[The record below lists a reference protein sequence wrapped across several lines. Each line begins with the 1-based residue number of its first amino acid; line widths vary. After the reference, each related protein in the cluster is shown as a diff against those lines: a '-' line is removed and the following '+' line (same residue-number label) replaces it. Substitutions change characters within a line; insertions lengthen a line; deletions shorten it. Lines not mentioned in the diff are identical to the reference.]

1 MKRQY
6 LLFLLVPVFLNSCSD
21 NREIVRPSVE
31 TITESIYA
39 SGSIKSDDQY
49 QVYPTVNGI
58 VEKVFVE
65 EGDLVKPGQPLF
77 AISNGIQQLNKENAA
92 LSASFFDLGANREK
106 LEDALQAVNL
116 GRDKMRNDSV
126 MYVRQL
132 ALFKQ
137 KAITKVEL
145 EQREL
150 ALENARNNYQAAIT
164 NYNSLKRQLAYN
176 SEQAKRNLLI
186 SEEITGDYTVKS
198 DIGGKVYA
206 LYRKKGEL
214 VGPQTPVAVVGNAS
228 SFVLEMQ
235 VDEYD
240 ITRVRKG
247 QKVII
252 SMDSYKGRTFE
263 AVISKIDPM
272 MNERT
277 KSFTVEA
284 RFVKQP
290 ETLYPNFSFEA
301 NIIIRS
307 KENSL
312 LIPRKLLRYDNTV
325 ELSGGK
331 RVKVKTGLRDYQK
344 VEILSGL
351 KRTDELIVPEE

>member
-1 MKRQY
+1 MKRTY
-6 LLFLLVPVFLNSCSD
+6 LLLLLLPVLLIGCSGSPETTKP
-21 NREIVRPSVE
+21 RVE

-58 VEKVFVE
+58 VENVFVE
-65 EGDLVKPGQPLF
+65 EGDVVKPGQPLF
-77 AISNGIQQLNKENAA
+77 AISNGVQRLNKENAA
-92 LSASFFDLGANREK
+92 LSASFFDLNANREK
-106 LEDALQAVNL
+106 LDDALQVVNL
-116 GRDKMRNDSV
+116 SRDKLRNDST
-126 MYVRQL
+126 MYARQL
-132 ALFKQ
+132 TLFKQ
-137 KAITKVEL
+137 KATTKVEL

-150 ALENARNNYQAAIT
+150 ALENSRNNYEAAIT

-186 SEEITGDYTVKS
+186 SEEITGDYTIKS
-198 DIGGKVYA
+198 DIGGKVYG

-214 VGPQTPVAVVGNAS
+214 VGPQTPVAVVGNAK

-240 ITRVRKG
+240 ITRIRKG
-247 QKVII
+247 QKVVIT
-252 SMDSYKGRTFE
+252 MDSYKGRTFE
-263 AVISKIDPM
+263 AVVSKINPM

-290 ETLYPNFSFEA
+290 EILYPNFSFEA

-307 KENSL
+307 KENA
-312 LIPRKLLRYDNTV
+312 LIVPRKLIRYDNTV
-325 ELSGGK
+325 ELSTGK
-331 RVKVKTGLRDYQK
+331 RVKVKTGLKDYQN

-351 KRTDELIVPEE
+351 KSTDELIVPEE

>member
-1 MKRQY
+1 MKHQY
-6 LLFLLVPVFLNSCSD
+6 LLLLLFPLLLTACSSEGEPVK
-21 NREIVRPSVE
+21 PSVE

-58 VEKVFVE
+58 VDKVFVE
-65 EGDLVKPGQPLF
+65 EGDLVQPGQPLF
-77 AISNGIQQLNKENAA
+77 AISNGIQQLNRDNAA
-92 LSASFFDLGANREK
+92 LSASFFDLGANGEK
-106 LEDALQAVNL
+106 LEEALQTVNL
-116 GRDKMRNDSV
+116 SRDKMRNDSS

-132 ALFKQ
+132 VLYKQ

-150 ALENARNNYQAAIT
+150 SLENSRKNYQSALT
-164 NYNSLKRQLAYN
+164 NYTTLKRQLAYN

-186 SEEITGDYTVKS
+186 SEEITGDYTIKS
-198 DIGGKVYA
+198 DIGGKVYG

-214 VGPQTPVAVVGNAS
+214 VSPQTPVAVVGNAAD
-228 SFVLEMQ
+228 FVLEMQ

-240 ITRVRKG
+240 ITRIRKG
-247 QKVII
+247 QKVIVT
-252 SMDSYKGRTFE
+252 MDSYKGRSFE
-263 AVISKIDPM
+263 AVVSKINPM

-284 RFVKQP
+284 RFVKRP
-290 ETLYPNFSFEA
+290 EILYPNFSFEA
-301 NIIIRS
+301 NIVIRS
-307 KENSL
+307 KKNAL

-325 ELSGGK
+325 ELSSGK
-331 RVKVKTGLRDYQK
+331 RVKVKTGLKDYQK

-351 KRTDELIVPEE
+351 KSTDLLMAPEE